1 MNRGGTESE
10 QSEFN
15 KHKAVRQLF
24 GFFCITMLNREIEH
38 SRCIVELN
46 YTRHEIINLQLII
59 KKKFPLSENAFGF
72 RRRLNHNI

>member
-59 KKKFPLSENAFGF
+59 KKFHSVRTRSASDGV
-72 RRRLNHNI
+72 